1 MFKRLSAEEML
12 ASTPNALQA
21 YLKELAVIEAAEKD
35 TASFSNPSAAQVPGY
50 KPQSEANLKIVKFH
64 KEWEER
70 TMRHLDWL
78 KAQDGIDQRWL
89 AMGRT
94 SLENGFMQVNRAVMQ
109 PGRVALPE
117 DANPKTLAYN
127 QKPYVPTAWEKPSP
141 TPKGAVGPS
150 I

>member
-1 MFKRLSAEEML
+1 MTDEK
-12 ASTPNALQA
+12 
-21 YLKELAVIEAAEKD
+21 KE
-35 TASFSNPSAAQVPGY
+35 FSNPSAVNVPGY

-109 PGRVALPE
+109 PGRITLPE
-117 DANPKTLAYN
+117 DAEPDMLAYN
-127 QKPYVPTAWEKPSP
+127 QKPSTMHPKWAYMEETLSKPKS
-141 TPKGAVGPS
+141 
-150 I
+150 